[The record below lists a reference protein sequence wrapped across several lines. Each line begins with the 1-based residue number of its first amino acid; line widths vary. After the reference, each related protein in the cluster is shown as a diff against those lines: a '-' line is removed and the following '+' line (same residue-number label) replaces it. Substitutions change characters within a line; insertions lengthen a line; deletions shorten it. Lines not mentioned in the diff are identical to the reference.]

1 MQILLYI
8 AIGVT
13 VFCAVALLCA
23 PMMLRATPEEQR
35 ILAVVTSTRLDRR
48 TISAKEKLQEK
59 ILSLARNLRGRVGL
73 GENPELKQRMLY
85 AGIRDRRSMDIF
97 LTLQMVNP
105 LIGAFLGSFIPN
117 STFFWVMALAVL
129 GYMSPDFWLTR
140 KTNKRR
146 DAIRR
151 GLPDALDMLVIC
163 VDAGLGLDQALMR
176 VGGQLTHSH
185 PEINEEF
192 TQINLEQRAGK
203 PRLEAWQSVADR
215 TKIEEFKSFVNMLTQ
230 TDRFGTPILKAL
242 TQFSEEI
249 REKRTQRAEEAAA
262 KTKVKIIFPLVLFIF
277 PAIFIVLLAPALMSI
292 ATGLKVMGN

>member
-1 MQILLYI
+1 MQILFFL
-8 AIGVT
+8 AIGFT
-13 VFCAVALLCA
+13 IFCVVALFVA
-23 PMMLRATPEEQR
+23 PFMLRVSPEEQR
-35 ILAVVTSTRLDRR
+35 ILALVTSTRVDRR
-48 TISAKEKLQEK
+48 TVKGSEKLQER
-59 ILSLARNLRGRVGL
+59 LLELARGLRSRIGL
-73 GENPELKQRMLY
+73 AENPALKLRMLH
-85 AGIRDRRSMDIF
+85 AGIRSRSAMDIF

-117 STFFWVMALAVL
+117 NTIFWVLALATV

-140 KTNKRR
+140 KTTQRR

-151 GLPDALDMLVIC
+151 GIPDALDMLVIC
-163 VDAGLGLDQALMR
+163 VDAGLGLDQALQR
-176 VGGQLTHSH
+176 VGVQLAHSH

-215 TKIEEFKSFVNMLTQ
+215 TQIEEFKSFVNMLTQ

-249 REKRTQRAEEAAA
+249 RMKRTQRAEEAAA

-292 ATGLKVMGN
+292 ASGLKVMGN

>member
-1 MQILLYI
+1 MQFLLFL
-8 AIGVT
+8 AIGFT
-13 VFCAVALLCA
+13 IFCAAALFFA

-35 ILAVVTSTRLDRR
+35 ILALVTSTRQDRR
-48 TISAKEKLQEK
+48 TVRGKERLQER
-59 ILSLARNLRGRVGL
+59 ILAMARGLRSRVGL
-73 GENPELKQRMLY
+73 AENPALKQRFLY
-85 AGIRDRRSMDIF
+85 AGIRGRSAMDIF

-105 LIGAFLGSFIPN
+105 IVGAFLGSFIPN
-117 STFFWVMALAVL
+117 NTIFWVLALAVV

-140 KTNKRR
+140 KTTQRR

-151 GLPDALDMLVIC
+151 GIPDALDMLVIC
-163 VDAGLGLDQALMR
+163 VDAGLGLDQALQR
-176 VGGQLTHSH
+176 VGVQLAHSH

-215 TKIEEFKSFVNMLTQ
+215 TQIEEFKSFVNMLMQ

-249 REKRTQRAEEAAA
+249 RMKRTQRAEEAAA

-292 ATGLKVMGN
+292 ASGLKVMGN

>member
-1 MQILLYI
+1 MQTLLYI

-13 VFCAVALLCA
+13 VFCAAMLLVT
-23 PMMLRATPEEQR
+23 PMLLRTTAEEQR
-35 ILAVVTSTRLDRR
+35 ILSLVTSTRLDRR
-48 TISAKEKLQEK
+48 TIGLRERLQE
-59 ILSLARNLRGRVGL
+59 SLFKLGRNLRSRVGI
-73 GENPELKQRMLY
+73 GENPALKQRMLD
-85 AGIRDRRSMDIF
+85 AGIRSRSSMDIF
-97 LTLQMVNP
+97 LTLQLVNP
-105 LIGAFLGSFIPN
+105 LIGGFLGSFIHG
-117 STFFWVMALAVL
+117 STMFWVMALAVV

-151 GLPDALDMLVIC
+151 GIPDALDMLVIC
-163 VDAGLGLDQALMR
+163 VDAGLGLDQALQR
-176 VGGQLTHSH
+176 VGSQLSHSH

-203 PRLEAWQSVADR
+203 PRLEAWQSLYER
-215 TKIEEFKSFVNMLTQ
+215 TKIEEFKSFVNMLSQ

-242 TQFSEEI
+242 IQFSEEI
-249 REKRTQRAEEAAA
+249 RLKRKQKAEEAAA

-292 ATGLKVMGN
+292 ASGLKVMGN

>member
-1 MQILLYI
+1 MQFLLFL
-8 AIGVT
+8 AIGFT
-13 VFCAVALLCA
+13 IFCAAALFFA
-23 PMMLRATPEEQR
+23 PMLIRATPEEQR
-35 ILAVVTSTRLDRR
+35 ILTLVTSTRADRR
-48 TISAKEKLQEK
+48 TVKGKEKLQER
-59 ILSLARNLRGRVGL
+59 ILELARGLRRRIGL
-73 GENPELKQRMLY
+73 AENPALKLRFLH
-85 AGIRDRRSMDIF
+85 AGIRGRSSIDIF

-105 LIGAFLGSFIPN
+105 IIGAFLGSFIPN
-117 STFFWVMALAVL
+117 NTIFWVLALAGV

-140 KTNKRR
+140 KTKKRR

-151 GLPDALDMLVIC
+151 GIPDALDMLVIC
-163 VDAGLGLDQALMR
+163 VDAGLGLDQALQR
-176 VGGQLTHSH
+176 VGVQLAHSH

-215 TKIEEFKSFVNMLTQ
+215 TQIEEFKSFVNMLMQ

-249 REKRTQRAEEAAA
+249 RLKRTQRAEEAAA

-292 ATGLKVMGN
+292 ASGLKVMGN

>member
-1 MQILLYI
+1 MQILLFL
-8 AIGVT
+8 AIGCT
-13 VFCAVALLCA
+13 IFCAVALFIA
-23 PMMLRATPEEQR
+23 PFMLRVSPEEQR
-35 ILAVVTSTRLDRR
+35 ILALVTSTRVDRR
-48 TISAKEKLQEK
+48 TVKGTEKLQER
-59 ILSLARNLRGRVGL
+59 ILELARGLRSRIGL
-73 GENPELKQRMLY
+73 AENPALKLRMLH
-85 AGIRDRRSMDIF
+85 AGIRGRSAMDIF

-117 STFFWVMALAVL
+117 NTIFWVLALATV

-140 KTNKRR
+140 KTKQRR

-151 GLPDALDMLVIC
+151 GIPDALDMLVIC
-163 VDAGLGLDQALMR
+163 VDAGLGLDQALQR
-176 VGGQLTHSH
+176 VGVQLEHSH
-185 PEINEEF
+185 AEINEEF

-215 TKIEEFKSFVNMLTQ
+215 TQIEEFKSFVNMLTQ

-249 REKRTQRAEEAAA
+249 RMKRTQRAEEAAA

-292 ATGLKVMGN
+292 ASGLKVMGN

>member
-1 MQILLYI
+1 MQILLYL
-8 AIGVT
+8 AIGFT

-23 PMMLRATPEEQR
+23 PMVLRATPEEQR
-35 ILAVVTSTRLDRR
+35 ILALVTSTRLDRR
-48 TISAKEKLQEK
+48 TISEKEKLQEM
-59 ILSLARNLRGRVGL
+59 ILGLARNLRGRVGL
-73 GENPELKQRMLY
+73 GENPMLKQRMLY
-85 AGIRDRRSMDIF
+85 AGIRDRRSMEIF

-105 LIGAFLGSFIPN
+105 LIGAFLGSFIKGN
-117 STFFWVMALAVL
+117 TIFWVLALAVL

-140 KTNKRR
+140 KTTQRR
-146 DAIRR
+146 DRIRR
-151 GLPDALDMLVIC
+151 GIPDALDMLVIC

-242 TQFSEEI
+242 IQFSEEI
-249 REKRTQRAEEAAA
+249 RLKRTQRAEEAAA

-292 ATGLKVMGN
+292 ASGLKVMGN

>member
-1 MQILLYI
+1 MQILLYF
-8 AIGVT
+8 AIGFT

-23 PMMLRATPEEQR
+23 PMLLRATPEEQR
-35 ILAVVTSTRLDRR
+35 ILALVTSTRLDRR
-48 TISAKEKLQEK
+48 TVSEKEKLQEK
-59 ILSLARNLRGRVGL
+59 ILGLARNLRGRVGL
-73 GENPELKQRMLY
+73 GENPMLKQRMLY
-85 AGIRDRRSMDIF
+85 AGIRDRRTMEVF

-105 LIGAFLGSFIPN
+105 LIGAFLGSFIKGN
-117 STFFWVMALAVL
+117 TIFWVLALATL

-140 KTNKRR
+140 KTTQRR
-146 DAIRR
+146 DRIRR
-151 GLPDALDMLVIC
+151 GIPDALDMLVIC

-176 VGGQLTHSH
+176 VGGQLSHSH

-203 PRLEAWQSVADR
+203 PRLEAWQSLADR

>member
-1 MQILLYI
+1 MQFLLYL
-8 AIGVT
+8 AIGFT

-23 PMMLRATPEEQR
+23 PMLLRATPEEQR
-35 ILAVVTSTRLDRR
+35 ILALVTSTRLDRR
-48 TISAKEKLQEK
+48 TVSEKEKLQEK
-59 ILSLARNLRGRVGL
+59 ILSLARSLRGRVGL
-73 GENPELKQRMLY
+73 GENPALKQRMLY
-85 AGIRDRRSMDIF
+85 AGIRDRRSMEIF

-105 LIGAFLGSFIPN
+105 LIGAFLGSFIKGN
-117 STFFWVMALAVL
+117 TIFWVLALAAL
-129 GYMSPDFWLTR
+129 GYISPDFWLTR
-140 KTNKRR
+140 KTTQRR
-146 DAIRR
+146 DRIRR
-151 GLPDALDMLVIC
+151 GIPDALDMLVIC
-163 VDAGLGLDQALMR
+163 VDAGLGLDQALLR

-203 PRLEAWQSVADR
+203 PRLEAWQSLAER

-249 REKRTQRAEEAAA
+249 RLKRTQRAEEAAA

-292 ATGLKVMGN
+292 ASGLKVMGN

>member
-1 MQILLYI
+1 ML
-8 AIGVT
+8 
-13 VFCAVALLCA
+13 
-23 PMMLRATPEEQR
+23 LRATPEEQR
-35 ILAVVTSTRLDRR
+35 ILALVTSTRIDRR
-48 TISAKEKLQEK
+48 TVKGKEKLQGR
-59 ILSLARNLRGRVGL
+59 ILEMARGLRSRIGLA
-73 GENPELKQRMLY
+73 ENPALKQRFLH
-85 AGIRDRRSMDIF
+85 AGIRSRSSMDIF

-105 LIGAFLGSFIPN
+105 LIGAFLGSFVPN
-117 STFFWVMALAVL
+117 NTIFAVLALATV

-140 KTNKRR
+140 KTKQRR

-151 GLPDALDMLVIC
+151 GIPDALDMLVIC
-163 VDAGLGLDQALMR
+163 VDAGLGLDQALQR
-176 VGGQLTHSH
+176 VGVQLAHSH

-215 TKIEEFKSFVNMLTQ
+215 TQIEEFKSFVNMLTQ

-249 REKRTQRAEEAAA
+249 RLKRTQRAEEAAA

>member
-1 MQILLYI
+1 ML
-8 AIGVT
+8 
-13 VFCAVALLCA
+13 
-23 PMMLRATPEEQR
+23 LRATPEEQR
-35 ILAVVTSTRLDRR
+35 ILALVTSTRLDRR
-48 TISAKEKLQEK
+48 TVSEKEKLQEK
-59 ILSLARNLRGRVGL
+59 ILGLARNLRGRVGL
-73 GENPELKQRMLY
+73 GENPMLKQRMLY
-85 AGIRDRRSMDIF
+85 AGIRDRRTMEVF

-105 LIGAFLGSFIPN
+105 LIGAFLGSFIKGN
-117 STFFWVMALAVL
+117 TIFWVLALATL

-140 KTNKRR
+140 KTTQRR
-146 DAIRR
+146 DRIRR
-151 GLPDALDMLVIC
+151 GIPDALDMLVIC

-176 VGGQLTHSH
+176 VGGQLSHSH

-203 PRLEAWQSVADR
+203 PRLEAWQSLADR

>member
-1 MQILLYI
+1 MQTLFFL
-8 AIGVT
+8 AIGFT
-13 VFCAVALLCA
+13 VFCAAALCFA
-23 PMMLRATPEEQR
+23 PMLLRATPEEQR
-35 ILAVVTSTRLDRR
+35 ILALVTSTRVDRR
-48 TISAKEKLQEK
+48 TVKGKEKMQES
-59 ILSLARNLRGRVGL
+59 ILEMARGVRSRIGLA
-73 GENPELKQRMLY
+73 ENPALKQRMLH
-85 AGIRDRRSMDIF
+85 AGIRGRSTMDIF

-117 STFFWVMALAVL
+117 NTIFWVLALATV

-140 KTNKRR
+140 KTKQRR

-151 GLPDALDMLVIC
+151 GIPDALDMLVIC
-163 VDAGLGLDQALMR
+163 VDAGLGLDQALQR
-176 VGGQLTHSH
+176 VGVQLAHSH

-215 TKIEEFKSFVNMLTQ
+215 TQIEEFKSFVNMLTQ

-249 REKRTQRAEEAAA
+249 RLKRTQRAEEAAA

-292 ATGLKVMGN
+292 ASGLKVMGN